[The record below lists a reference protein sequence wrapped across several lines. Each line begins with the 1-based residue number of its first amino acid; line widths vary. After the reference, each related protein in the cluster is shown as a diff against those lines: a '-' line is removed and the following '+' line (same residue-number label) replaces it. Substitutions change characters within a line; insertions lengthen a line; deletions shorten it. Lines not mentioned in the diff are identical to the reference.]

1 MQISDFE
8 IWLTMAIEMNNCV
21 ADESLNAYA
30 MFKKLKYEVRNITP
44 WYNLATYNI
53 MAAGYSDL
61 RQKLQFK
68 QKSFRTHQKEK
79 KLVNTFRFFLIL
91 SVRN

>member
-30 MFKKLKYEVRNITP
+30 MYKKLVYEVRSITP
-44 WYNLATYNI
+44 VI
-53 MAAGYSDL
+53 
-61 RQKLQFK
+61 
-68 QKSFRTHQKEK
+68 
-79 KLVNTFRFFLIL
+79 
-91 SVRN
+91 

>member
-1 MQISDFE
+1 
-8 IWLTMAIEMNNCV
+8 
-21 ADESLNAYA
+21 
-30 MFKKLKYEVRNITP
+30 
-44 WYNLATYNI
+44 

-79 KLVNTFRFFLIL
+79 KLVNIFRFLKIKC
-91 SVRN
+91 VRN